1 MTQAA
6 QAYGKVANQVSNQ
19 RELEAE
25 LLLTAAGQLQTIRDG
40 WETKHAELN
49 AALLNNRKLW
59 SILVTSVTK
68 PDNPLPANVRQNVA
82 NIGVFVLKHTMT
94 TLADPRPENLGSL
107 ININR
112 ELASGLLG
120 RA

>member
-6 QAYGKVANQVSNQ
+6 QAYGKVANQISNP
-19 RELEAE
+19 RELEAD
-25 LLLTAAGQLQTIRDG
+25 LLLTSASQLQKIRDG
-40 WETKHAELN
+40 WETKHKELN
-49 AALLNNRKLW
+49 AALMHNRNLW
-59 SILVTSVTK
+59 SILVTAVTK
-68 PDNPLPANVRQNVA
+68 PDNPLPENVRQNVA
-82 NIGVFVLKHTMT
+82 NIGVFVLKQTMA

-107 ININR
+107 ISINR